1 MRLLIVSSTQ
11 MEIAPFLSTAH
22 PADVLITGVGAAHCM
37 YALTKRLGE
46 RKYDFVLQAGI
57 AGSFGELPLCD
68 VSYVRQDCFADLG
81 IYENHQL
88 QSLFNAGFI
97 KPDEPPYTG
106 GMLVNDNVL
115 FQRWALKTCNAV
127 TVNTVS
133 DNVAMEKCFKELYFP
148 HIETMEGA
156 ALHYVCLM
164 EGIPFLQLRAV
175 SNIVGIRDKSQWRIK
190 ESVTALNH
198 ELIKIVGQ
206 LKQVL

>member
-1 MRLLIVSSTQ
+1 
-11 MEIAPFLSTAH
+11 MEIAPFLSTTH

-37 YALTKRLGE
+37 YALTKKLCE

-88 QSLFNAGFI
+88 RSLFDAGFM

-106 GMLVNDNVL
+106 GMLLNENLL
-115 FQRWALKTCNAV
+115 FQKLTLKACNAV

-133 DNVAMEKCFKELYFP
+133 DNVTMEKCFRELYHP

-190 ESVTALNH
+190 ESVIALNH
-198 ELIKIVGQ
+198 ELVKMVSQ